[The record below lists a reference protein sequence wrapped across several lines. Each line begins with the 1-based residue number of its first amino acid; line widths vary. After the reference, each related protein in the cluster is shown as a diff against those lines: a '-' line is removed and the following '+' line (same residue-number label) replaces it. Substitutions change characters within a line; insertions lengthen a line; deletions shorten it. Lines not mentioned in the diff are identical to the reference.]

1 MQIHELPAVGAPS
14 SNDDVFVLDTG
25 SRTYKI
31 NYQALADAILNT
43 YAGLYMYNAN
53 QSVQA
58 AFAAVLTS
66 INNRL
71 RLDRVANN
79 LTTTSEGY
87 GLDARQGRE
96 LKALIDNC
104 LTATNII
111 NNLTTST
118 SGYALDARQGRAL
131 KNQFD
136 AAQEVNTPATGITGV
151 TGAKVGKLAMISLTS
166 LAAISSGS
174 ASGALIGTFSDA
186 YKPAAIVD
194 FRTSLATNI
203 RLRINTS
210 GQLLLGEDAT
220 ANITPRGSVTYITAS

>member
-31 NYQALADAILNT
+31 NYQALAEAILNT
-43 YAGLYMYNAN
+43 YSGLYMYNAN

-87 GLDARQGRE
+87 GLDARQGRA

-104 LTATNII
+104 LTSSNIA
-111 NNLTTST
+111 NNLTTTS
-118 SGYALDARQGRAL
+118 SGYALDARQGRSL
-131 KNQFD
+131 KNQVD
-136 AAQEVNTPATGITGV
+136 ALNTSTTPSTGITGV
-151 TGAKVGKLAMISLTS
+151 TGAVCGKIAMISLTS
-166 LAAISSGS
+166 LATITAGTASGS
-174 ASGALIGTFSDA
+174 VIGQFNED
-186 YKPAAIVD
+186 YYPAAVVD
-194 FRTSLATNI
+194 FRTSMATNI

>member
-14 SNDDVFVLDTG
+14 ANDDVFALDTG

-43 YAGLYMYNAN
+43 YSGLYMYNAN

-66 INNRL
+66 INNRR

-87 GLDARQGRE
+87 G
-96 LKALIDNC
+96 
-104 LTATNII
+104 
-111 NNLTTST
+111 
-118 SGYALDARQGRAL
+118 LDARQGRAL

-186 YKPAAIVD
+186 YKPAAVVD